1 MKTHTE
7 NIILQAWASIKI
19 ITGGPLLE
27 ATRVRNLKLQFIGK
41 GRHLEMLRR

>member
-1 MKTHTE
+1 MSHIIKTHTE

-27 ATRVRNLKLQFIGK
+27 ATRVRKSQAPIYW
-41 GRHLEMLRR
+41 